1 MIYTL
6 LADVI
11 TGSTDGW
18 FLDSP
23 TRLGILYHQALL
35 PGSPAINMVGDASN
49 TPIDLSGINLDSDE
63 YTHFYVFI
71 LLQVTTVTK
80 MVLQMR
86 GQWSRLF
93 IKEFTSAMEEASLEM
108 KEAQQP

>member
-49 TPIDLSGINLDSDE
+49 TPIDLSGINLDMNIPTFM
-63 YTHFYVFI
+63 Y
-71 LLQVTTVTK
+71 
-80 MVLQMR
+80 
-86 GQWSRLF
+86 LF
-93 IKEFTSAMEEASLEM
+93 CCR
-108 KEAQQP
+108 